1 MICLRELFPARS
13 ILYSF
18 IPPSLE
24 KVESEVGY
32 LSLRGRRGR
41 AGIVE
46 SGWRTLELQELS
58 DKPARK
64 AYGETVM
71 GGDPWNK
78 QGRERKEETGEWDR
92 KARED
97 SDLV

>member
-1 MICLRELFPARS
+1 M
-13 ILYSF
+13 
-18 IPPSLE
+18 E

-78 QGRERKEETGEWDR
+78 QGRERKEETGEWDG

>member
-1 MICLRELFPARS
+1 MER
-13 ILYSF
+13 
-18 IPPSLE
+18 
-24 KVESEVGY
+24 VESEVGY

-58 DKPARK
+58 DKLARR

-71 GGDPWNK
+71 CGDPWNK